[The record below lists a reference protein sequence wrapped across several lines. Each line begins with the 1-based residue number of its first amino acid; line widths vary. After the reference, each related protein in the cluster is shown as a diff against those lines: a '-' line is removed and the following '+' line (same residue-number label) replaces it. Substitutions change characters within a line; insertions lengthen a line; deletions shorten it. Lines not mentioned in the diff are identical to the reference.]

1 MHRNQGKNEREIIF
15 EEKSKLIMRYDK
27 NMDKYMEQVFN
38 VYQDDDILV
47 KLEKKISKFEN
58 EIKEMDD
65 QIKKEMDAGQIETG
79 EPEEEEG
86 GEEDE

>member
-1 MHRNQGKNEREIIF
+1 
-15 EEKSKLIMRYDK
+15 
-27 NMDKYMEQVFN
+27 
-38 VYQDDDILV
+38 
-47 KLEKKISKFEN
+47 
-58 EIKEMDD
+58 MDD